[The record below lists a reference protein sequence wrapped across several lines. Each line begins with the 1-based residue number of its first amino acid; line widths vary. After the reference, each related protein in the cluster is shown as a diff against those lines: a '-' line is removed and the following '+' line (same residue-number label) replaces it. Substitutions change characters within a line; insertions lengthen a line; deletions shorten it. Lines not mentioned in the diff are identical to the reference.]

1 VGDTSVLE
9 KLGGTGINQEKK
21 AEEACRRM
29 SIHDDYIL
37 TDTLDKMRAT
47 IVSSRTRE

>member
-1 VGDTSVLE
+1 MGDTSVLK
-9 KLGGTGINQEKK
+9 KLGGTGINEETE

-37 TDTLDKMRAT
+37 TDRLEKMRVT
-47 IVSSRTRE
+47 TVSSQTRE